1 MQKHHYLFWLFS
13 LFLITEISAQTDG
26 VSDSII
32 VDEAVIIASGK
43 ELQAVESVNRQI
55 LRIEAKELQNLPIT
69 TVDEALRYLPGIDV
83 QSRGSF
89 GVQSDLSARGSTFNQ
104 VLVLLDG
111 VRLNDPL
118 TGHFSGYFPIP
129 LAEVEAIEVIKGAGS
144 GIYGTE
150 AVGAVIQVFSKGY
163 RAKQDSSIHG
173 QLSLQA
179 GSYKSFLGDGYIQ
192 MDRKNWSIG
201 IGASQRSSD
210 GHIPENDSIPYDFD
224 LSTYSLNAQFH
235 PGSGWRAGIRA
246 ALDDRDFSAR
256 YFYTA
261 SSIDQSRETVERMM
275 AQAYIHKEF
284 NHDLILHFH
293 GGWMSTDDA
302 FIFNPEFP
310 GNFHTTVQSDAHAD
324 LLWQAKDKLS
334 YTFGAQWIGRNV
346 NSNDR
351 GDHRFDQ
358 FGLYALQQWD
368 LGSWKWQLSGRLE
381 HHDAFGWE
389 FVPQTS
395 LSTVFKG
402 QRIRAFAGRSIR
414 AADVT
419 ELYVSN
425 NLESL
430 SPGRNLGNPELGA
443 ESAWNAELGVSGKL
457 YKMLEYSITGFYRI
471 STDLID
477 FALTPGLIIP
487 DATNIDPDGDYFYA
501 RNVGELETMGIDLQL
516 SAHQQIGKEHKIQC
530 GMGLLWTDHL
540 DSISSRYI
548 AGSEGIILNGNLKY
562 QYKRVDLGANFLY
575 KERDSRSALP
585 IDRNLNSAYSLLD
598 LSLSFRVYDAFK
610 VNLNCRNLFDRQY
623 ADVLGAQMPGRWWLG
638 GLNYSF

>member
-1 MQKHHYLFWLFS
+1 
-13 LFLITEISAQTDG
+13 
-26 VSDSII
+26 
-32 VDEAVIIASGK
+32 
-43 ELQAVESVNRQI
+43 
-55 LRIEAKELQNLPIT
+55 
-69 TVDEALRYLPGIDV
+69 
-83 QSRGSF
+83 
-89 GVQSDLSARGSTFNQ
+89 
-104 VLVLLDG
+104 

-129 LAEVEAIEVIKGAGS
+129 LSEVEAIEVIKGAGS

-163 RAKQDSSIHG
+163 KARQDSSIHG
-173 QLSLQA
+173 KLSLQA
-179 GSYKSFLGDGYIQ
+179 GSYNSLLGDGYIQ
-192 MDRKNWSIG
+192 MDRKLWSIG
-201 IGASQRSSD
+201 LGASRRSSE
-210 GHIPENDSIPYDFD
+210 GHTPPNDSIPYDFE

-235 PGSGWRAGIRA
+235 LGSGWRAGIRA

-256 YFYTA
+256 YFYTT
-261 SSIDQSRETVERMM
+261 SSIDLSRETVERVM
-275 AQAYIHKEF
+275 AQAYLHKEF

-302 FIFNPEFP
+302 FIFNPAFP

-324 LLWQAKDKLS
+324 LMWQAKEKIS
-334 YTFGAQWIGRNV
+334 YTFGAQWIGRDV
-346 NSNDR
+346 SSNDR

-358 FGLYALQQWD
+358 FGLYALQQWN
-368 LGSWKWQLSGRLE
+368 LGNWKWQLSGRLE

-395 LSTVFKG
+395 LSTTINDV
-402 QRIRAFAGRSIR
+402 RIRTFAGRSIR

-443 ESAWNAELGVSGKL
+443 ESAWNAELGISGEL
-457 YKMLEYSITGFYRI
+457 SEIMEYSVTGFYRL

-477 FALTPGLIIP
+477 FALTPATLIP
-487 DATNIDPDGDYFYA
+487 NASNIDAEGDYFFA
-501 RNVGELETMGIDLQL
+501 RNVGELETAGIDIQL
-516 SAHQQIGKEHKIQC
+516 SAHHEINEEHEIRY
-530 GMGLLWTDHL
+530 GLGLLWTDHL

-548 AGSEGIILNGNLKY
+548 AGSEGIILNGNF
-562 QYKRVDLGANFLY
+562 QYHFKRLDLGVIFLY
-575 KERDSRSALP
+575 KERDSQSAIP
-585 IDRNLNSAYSLLD
+585 IARNLNAAYALAD
-598 LSLSFRVYDAFK
+598 LSLGFRVYDQLK
-610 VNLNCRNLFDRQY
+610 VNLNCRNLLDRQY

-638 GLNYSF
+638 GLSYSF